1 LMWLAGNSMKDA
13 EIVGA
18 AATPILKLFSLTTM
32 IVMWA
37 IMSNATSTDLMS
49 GKYTDDFYQGK
60 VKAADYLFRTAKPE
74 K

>member
-1 LMWLAGNSMKDA
+1 MWLAGNAMKDA

-32 IVMWA
+32 IFMWT
-37 IMSNATSTDLMS
+37 IMLNVTSTNLMS

-60 VKAADYLFRTAKPE
+60 MKVADHLFRTAKPAS
-74 K
+74 